1 MLFNVNCNKRSQMI
15 TPEKLFPL
23 PQDVYLEKG
32 KPKSTKEDYEAFLE
46 KLSKGKKNVK
56 SVDGF

>member
-1 MLFNVNCNKRSQMI
+1 MI

-32 KPKSTKEDYEAFLE
+32 KSKSTKEDYEAFLE
-46 KLSKGKKNVK
+46 KLSKGKNNGK
-56 SVDGF
+56 SISGFGEK

>member
-1 MLFNVNCNKRSQMI
+1 MI